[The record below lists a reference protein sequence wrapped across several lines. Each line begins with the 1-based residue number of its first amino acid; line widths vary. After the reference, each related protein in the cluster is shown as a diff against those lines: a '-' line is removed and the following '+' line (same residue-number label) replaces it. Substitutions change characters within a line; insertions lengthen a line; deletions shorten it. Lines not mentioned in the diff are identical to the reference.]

1 MSFPDPPFPRG
12 PLLVI
17 SAHRAPACSPGY
29 QRAGAQAAFGVRPSL
44 ASLPRG
50 PSGGG
55 VPTPT
60 AAVPKTSA
68 STTCKKTCE
77 GDQRAVAEQASRAP
91 CRRLKLRSAFAAGV
105 KRRRGCFTGARVV
118 GSSRAG
124 RKERAALPLGIF
136 AKISHAPSVGT
147 GPWQRNR
154 RSSRRCHVRVRLTR
168 PAAPRAFP
176 GEAAAAC
183 R

>member
-1 MSFPDPPFPRG
+1 MSFPDPPFPRD

-17 SAHRAPACSPGY
+17 SAHRAPACSPAT
-29 QRAGAQAAFGVRPSL
+29 RAQAPRPHSGSRP
-44 ASLPRG
+44 ASLPCRG
-50 PSGGG
+50 ALRGGG

-68 STTCKKTCE
+68 STTCKKTCQ

-118 GSSRAG
+118 GSSRLA

-147 GPWQRNR
+147 RPWQRNR